1 MGWNK
6 IKVKA
11 LISWRT
17 GALKFKKSWKI
28 YNTKRGMGIACVMCN
43 EGDDEWQCMIECK
56 QYHNKF
62 ADWMVSESQVA
73 DYVVAENRERFVRR
87 KMPLI

>member
-11 LISWRT
+11 LISWCT

-43 EGDDEWQCMIECK
+43 EGDDEWQCMID
-56 QYHNKF
+56 N
-62 ADWMVSESQVA
+62 DWMVSESQVA